1 MSAAVTAL
9 AIIFWVSTGL
19 LVYAQVGYG
28 LVLAIL
34 ARVGGRARSGPSTP
48 ASPQPAPASP
58 PPPTVSVIVPA
69 YAEEAVI
76 AGRVANLRALDYPPE
91 LLEVIV
97 ACDGSVDA
105 TAERA
110 RAAGADLVLELPRG
124 GKIRAQDTA
133 VQNAKGDV
141 VAFSDANASW
151 EPDALTRLVAA
162 FANPR
167 VGYVCGDVR
176 FVSEHGTN
184 QEGLYWRYEMAIRAL
199 ESRLRSVTAGN
210 GAIYATR
217 KESYVVVDPIMGHDL
232 SFPFNMVKR
241 GWLALYEPGARAS
254 EKMVPTI
261 EGEFARKRRMM
272 SHTWPIVLRGGMLS
286 PRGYD
291 PLYAFMIVSHRVLR
305 YATPFLH
312 LIVLVTSIALLG
324 HGWVYA
330 AAVAAQ
336 AAVLL
341 AALAAGFVPA
351 RPLLVAR
358 YYVLTTASLA
368 AGLWDWLRRGTPAVW
383 EPAEGTR

>member
-1 MSAAVTAL
+1 MGAAVTAL
-9 AIIFWVSTGL
+9 AIIFWVSAAL

-28 LVLAIL
+28 VVLAVL
-34 ARVGGRARSGPSTP
+34 ARLRRRVVPLP
-48 ASPQPAPASP
+48 ALDP
-58 PPPTVSVIVPA
+58 PPAVSVIVPA

-76 AGRVANLRALDYPPE
+76 AGRVANLRALDYPAE

-110 RAAGADLVLELPRG
+110 RAAGADIVLELPRG

-133 VQNAKGDV
+133 VAQARGDV
-141 VAFSDANASW
+141 VAFSDANAIW
-151 EPDALTRLVAA
+151 EPDALRWLVAA
-162 FANPR
+162 FADPR

-176 FVSEHGTN
+176 FVSESGTN
-184 QEGLYWRYEMAIRAL
+184 QEGVYWRYEMALRAL
-199 ESRLRSVTAGN
+199 ESRLRSITGGN

-241 GWLALYEPGARAS
+241 GWLALYEPAARAS

-291 PLYAFMIVSHRVLR
+291 PLYAFMIISHRVLR

-312 LIVLVTSIALLG
+312 LIVLATSIALLG

-330 AAVAAQ
+330 TAVAAQ
-336 AAVLL
+336 AALLL
-341 AALAAGFVPA
+341 AALAAGAFPA
-351 RPLLVAR
+351 RPLLIAR

-368 AGLWDWLRRGTPAVW
+368 AGLWDWLRRGTSAAW

>member
-9 AIIFWVSTGL
+9 VIIFWVSLAL

-28 LVLAIL
+28 VVLAIL
-34 ARVGGRARSGPSTP
+34 ARLRR
-48 ASPQPAPASP
+48 QPAPPSP
-58 PPPTVSVIVPA
+58 PETDAPPSVSVIVPA
-69 YAEEAVI
+69 YAEETVI

-110 RAAGADLVLELPRG
+110 RTAGADVVLELPRG

-133 VQNAKGDV
+133 VERARGEV
-141 VAFSDANASW
+141 VAFSDANAVW
-151 EPDALTRLVAA
+151 EPDALRRLVSA
-162 FANPR
+162 FADPR
-167 VGYVCGDVR
+167 VGYVCGEVR
-176 FVSEHGTN
+176 FLSENGTN
-184 QEGLYWRYEMAIRAL
+184 QEGVYWRYEMVLRSL

-217 KESYVVVDPIMGHDL
+217 KESYVIVDPIMGHDL

-241 GWLALYEPGARAS
+241 GWLAVYEPAARAS

-291 PLYAFMIVSHRVLR
+291 PLYAFMIISHRLLR
-305 YATPFLH
+305 YSTPFLH
-312 LIVLVTSIALLG
+312 LITLATNIALLG
-324 HGWVYA
+324 HGPLYVA
-330 AAVAAQ
+330 TLAAQ
-336 AAVLL
+336 AAVLI
-341 AALAAGFVPA
+341 AALIAGVVPV
-351 RPLLVAR
+351 RPLLIAR

-368 AGLWDWLRRGTPAVW
+368 AGLWDWLRSGTPAVW